1 MESPGAERMI
11 ARRYRLSRTLG
22 QGGMG
27 VVWEGYDTLL
37 DRPVAVK
44 EVIFPPEI
52 APAERQN
59 LVIRTIREARA
70 AARLN
75 HSAIVSIYDVAEED
89 GRPWIVMEL
98 IRAMPLDEMVR
109 TYGATPIRQVAD
121 IGCQMLSALRAAH
134 AAGIVHR
141 DVKPG
146 NILVREDGTAVLT
159 DFGLAT
165 VEGDASLTQVGT
177 VAGSPAFMAPERVRG
192 EKAGP
197 ASDLWALGATLYAA
211 VMGRSPFERGDT
223 MATMNA
229 ILEEEPDLSRMPRVL
244 HPVLRGLMAR
254 DPEQRLT
261 ADQAEEMLAVLGT
274 PPPRDPALRRLSRA
288 VAQRMP
294 GLSGRGRR
302 ALVVGGAV
310 TTVAVLATVGWV
322 TLGPRTP
329 ASLTAD
335 AASRA
340 TGRTATTAGTVTSEP
355 RTPVPAT
362 PAATADARP
371 TPTPTRT
378 AAPRA
383 RGSALRAWNSPHG
396 WSIRYPRGWKPS
408 RRQSFTG
415 WLRRDG
421 GAHLGVAELSV
432 ADGDPMTLL
441 RAARDDFVARRVRT
455 IRMRTVPYP
464 GGAAAEWEFVW
475 VAGESGPRRWARP
488 GQAYRELRRAVVV
501 GDLAYVVE
509 WTTLKREWQGQRRLL
524 RTVLRGFTP
533 K

>member
-378 AAPRA
+378 AAPGRALGAARVELAPRLVHPVSPGVEAVAAAVLHRLAAPGRGRPPRCRRALRGGRRPDDPAA
-383 RGSALRAWNSPHG
+383 RGPGRLRGTPRAHDPHAHRAVPGRRRRRVGVRLGRGRVGAPALGASRPGLPRAAARRRG
-396 WSIRYPRGWKPS
+396 RRPR
-408 RRQSFTG
+408 
-415 WLRRDG
+415 LRR
-421 GAHLGVAELSV
+421 GV
-432 ADGDPMTLL
+432 
-441 RAARDDFVARRVRT
+441 DDA
-455 IRMRTVPYP
+455 
-464 GGAAAEWEFVW
+464 
-475 VAGESGPRRWARP
+475 
-488 GQAYRELRRAVVV
+488 QA
-501 GDLAYVVE
+501 
-509 WTTLKREWQGQRRLL
+509 
-524 RTVLRGFTP
+524 
-533 K
+533 

>member
-27 VVWEGYDTLL
+27 VVWEGHDTLL

-44 EVIFPPEI
+44 EVVFPPEI

-165 VEGDASLTQVGT
+165 VEGDASLTQAGT

-192 EKAGP
+192 EQAGP

-229 ILEEEPDLSRMPRVL
+229 ILEEEPDLSRIPKVL

-254 DPEQRLT
+254 DPKQRLT

-274 PPPRDPALRRLSRA
+274 PPPRDPALRSLTRA
-288 VAQRMP
+288 VAQRVP
-294 GLSGRGRR
+294 GLAGRRRR
-302 ALVVGGAV
+302 ALVAGGAV
-310 TTVAVLATVGWV
+310 TTAAVLATVGWV
-322 TLGPRTP
+322 TLSPRTP

-340 TGRTATTAGTVTSEP
+340 
-355 RTPVPAT
+355 
-362 PAATADARP
+362 AATAATTRTPIPVTPMATIDAQ
-371 TPTPTRT
+371 PTPTRT
-378 AAPRA
+378 AGPRA
-383 RGSALRAWNSPHG
+383 RGSALRVWNSPRG

-408 RRQSFTG
+408 RRPAFTG

-421 GAHLGVAELSV
+421 GAHLGVAELPV

-455 IRMRTVPYP
+455 IRMRTVPYR

-475 VAGESGPRRWARP
+475 VAGKSGPRRWARP

-509 WTTLKREWQGQRRLL
+509 WTTLKREWQEQRRLL